1 MAARHRLR
9 KVGEAVLAAAVL
21 GAAVRAARGGVSG
34 EEELERRKE
43 RELRSHELRPDEREQ
58 LGAASEKMI
67 EAKLGRLG
75 ELEKGKV
82 DALVGK
88 YDACLSR
95 LESEKAGGKVSES
108 TLAELRILPGQIR
121 EAVNVSQAELDAVR
135 GAVSKNIAVRS
146 LRSKAVVDVREREY
160 TTEPSLAARVG
171 NVLLGTPATRKHV
184 TEVEETIFLPDRLP
198 TLEQISQTGKLS
210 HLQGELS
217 DRQDSLNPMVLHP
230 EEDHKSLKDRRDA
243 SRRKA
248 A

>member
-9 KVGEAVLAAAVL
+9 KVGEAVLAAAL
-21 GAAVRAARGGVSG
+21 IGAAARAAKDGVSG
-34 EEELERRKE
+34 DEVLERRKE

-82 DALVGK
+82 EALVGK
-88 YDACLSR
+88 YDAALSR

-108 TLAELRILPGQIR
+108 TLAELKVLPGQIR
-121 EAVNVSQAELDAVR
+121 EAVNVSQAELDAVK

-146 LRSKAVVDVREREY
+146 MRSNAVGDVREREY
-160 TTEPSLAARVG
+160 TEEPSLVARIG

-184 TEVEETIFLPDRLP
+184 TEVEQTIFQPDRLP
-198 TLEQISQTGKLS
+198 TLEQISQAGMLS
-210 HLQGELS
+210 DLQGELS
-217 DRQDSLNPMVLHP
+217 DVNHSFDPGILHP
-230 EEDHKSLKDRRDA
+230 EDDHKSLKNRRNA